1 MRRVS
6 NMESAYLY
14 WRVKQLEDKKYLRK
28 SSSEYNNPPV
38 LVPYVENIRS
48 FMQEHGTE
56 AVTRMWDEKY
66 KEKVLKFYRLTNDFR
81 ELNARSK
88 LEKWPLPF
96 IIEIL
101 DRMRGSDHYSTG
113 DMADAFFLY
122 PLTERSRECTAF
134 LTPHGNYE
142 YMVMPQGH
150 KSAACHFG
158 RMVYEVFAPMREA
171 GMPLG
176 VYQDDTSNYAHDF
189 AEHIVVQQ
197 TQYSHMIANSLT
209 FKGSKAHLNYKNQ
222 RILGHIMSKHGR
234 LIDPKIVEA
243 VAQLASPKTLF
254 HVPSVLGLAQHARE
268 YVPGLAALLEHMQ
281 AIARKGADIEAL
293 WGPEQE
299 RAFRLLKEVL
309 TSAPV
314 LALPDLQRAFRIHV
328 DTCKVERGVGAVL
341 L

>member
-1 MRRVS
+1 LPRSTENAARVQEEPYFRAQCYAHLPVYGHPDTNSQPTIQGFAYDIELNDVSPVRCKMRRVS

-14 WRVKQLEDKKYLRK
+14 WRDKQLEDKNYLRK

-96 IIEIL
+96 ITEIL
-101 DRMRGSDHYSTG
+101 DRMRGSDRYSTG
-113 DMADAFFLY
+113 DIADAFFLC

-142 YMVMPQGH
+142 YMVMPQDH

-158 RMVYEVFAPMREA
+158 RMVYERFAPMREA

-176 VYQDDTSNYAHDF
+176 VY
-189 AEHIVVQQ
+189 
-197 TQYSHMIANSLT
+197 
-209 FKGSKAHLNYKNQ
+209 
-222 RILGHIMSKHGR
+222 
-234 LIDPKIVEA
+234 
-243 VAQLASPKTLF
+243 
-254 HVPSVLGLAQHARE
+254 
-268 YVPGLAALLEHMQ
+268 
-281 AIARKGADIEAL
+281 
-293 WGPEQE
+293 
-299 RAFRLLKEVL
+299 
-309 TSAPV
+309 
-314 LALPDLQRAFRIHV
+314 
-328 DTCKVERGVGAVL
+328 
-341 L
+341 